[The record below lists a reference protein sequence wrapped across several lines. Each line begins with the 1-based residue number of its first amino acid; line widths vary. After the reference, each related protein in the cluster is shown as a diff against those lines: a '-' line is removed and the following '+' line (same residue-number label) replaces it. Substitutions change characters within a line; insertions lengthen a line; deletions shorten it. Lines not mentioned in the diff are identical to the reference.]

1 LAVGPAADVSF
12 QRRGKTPVAEV
23 RGEIDLSNADALGA
37 SIADALTN
45 QELRL
50 AIDLTGV
57 TYVDSAG
64 IRMLFELARRLDEH
78 RQELVVVVPRASLVR
93 RSLEVGGLLA
103 SIPIVET
110 LGDLDG
116 GDPG

>member
-1 LAVGPAADVSF
+1 VGPGADVSF
-12 QRRGKTPVAEV
+12 RQRGRVPIAEV
-23 RGEIDLSNADALGA
+23 RGEIDLSNADFLGA

-45 QELRL
+45 QELGL
-50 AIDLTGV
+50 AVDLTGV

-64 IRMLFELARRLDEH
+64 IRMLFELARQLEEH

-103 SIPIVET
+103 SISIVET
-110 LGDLDG
+110 LAALENA
-116 GDPG
+116 DPG